1 MKNLILLGKV
11 VIKLKQILKL
21 LPASENMLSFVELFA
36 MVLRFHCSK
45 KCEKKIQK
53 LGLTEWSKCENHT
66 HFVLFSLI
74 EATKDLKP

>member
-45 KCEKKIQK
+45 KCEKN
-53 LGLTEWSKCENHT
+53 TEIRLDRMVKMRKSYSFCAIFT
-66 HFVLFSLI
+66 Y
-74 EATKDLKP
+74 